1 MTHDAAVPAVID
13 DVVRRVPEL
22 SAGPVHVSA
31 LPGGL
36 TNHNFKVV
44 AASGRQAVIRL
55 SSPQGALLAID
66 RDVEH
71 ANSLAAAAA
80 GVAPQVL
87 AYLPDLGALV
97 IDWIE
102 GRTLAAADLDDA
114 ATIERVGA
122 TCRRLHAGPRFAA
135 DFDMVALQRRY
146 LELVVAQGYR
156 LPPAYLDLM
165 PQITAIG
172 EALRARPLPTV
183 PCHNDLLPAN
193 LMDDGEQIWF
203 VDFEYSGNG
212 DPCFEL
218 GNLWSET
225 EFPADRLDGIVAA
238 YFGQATK
245 AMVARARLFG
255 LLANYGWTLWASIQT
270 ATSAVDFD
278 FWTWGMGK
286 FDRAVAELGGP
297 DMAGLISDVQQ

>member
-1 MTHDAAVPAVID
+1 MDPDVPPVID
-13 DVVRRVPEL
+13 VVLERLPEL
-22 SAGPVHVSA
+22 AGGPVHVSP

-36 TNHNFKVV
+36 TNHNYRAV
-44 AASGRQAVIRL
+44 AANGRQAVIRL
-55 SSPQGALLAID
+55 STQQSALLAID

-71 ANSLAAAAA
+71 ANSLAAATA
-80 GVAPQVL
+80 GVAPAVL
-87 AYLPDLGALV
+87 GYLPDLGALV
-97 IDWIE
+97 IDWLE
-102 GRTLAAADLDDA
+102 GRTLTAADLDDP
-114 ATIERVGA
+114 ATVVRVAA

-135 DFDMVALQRRY
+135 DFDMVSLQRRY
-146 LELVVAQGYR
+146 LDLVLTQGFR
-156 LPPAYLDLM
+156 LPPAYLGLM

-172 EALRARPLPTV
+172 DALSARPLPTV

-218 GNLWSET
+218 GNMWSET
-225 EFPADRLDGIVAA
+225 GLPADRLDGIVAA
-238 YFGQATK
+238 YFGQASK

-278 FWTWGMGK
+278 FWTWGMEK

-297 DMAGLISDVQQ
+297 DVAGLITDVQQ